1 VPTHCDPDDLA
12 LMALGE
18 STGSPSDAEH
28 LASCAEC
35 RAEVDGLR
43 AVVEVGRAAD
53 PVVEA
58 PPGQVWTRVA
68 AELGLSRAVAAPAP
82 NAADGA
88 AREAP
93 YDAPVPLDARRRTSG
108 RGAPTWR
115 MVWAVGAAAAVLG
128 VLATLGVDAV
138 TRSDDTGPVVARVAL
153 SPLPAHRGTG
163 TASVV
168 GSGARRSL
176 DVDVTGLTKADG
188 YYEVWLLDKNAKKLV
203 SLGLLRGRHGSFT
216 LPADVDLRAF
226 PVVDVSIEP
235 ADGNPAHSGNS
246 VVRGQLPS

>member
-1 VPTHCDPDDLA
+1 VHCDPDDLA

-18 STGSPSDAEH
+18 STGAPSDTEH
-28 LASCAEC
+28 LDSCAEC
-35 RAEVDGLR
+35 RAELDELR
-43 AVVEVGRAAD
+43 AVVAVGRAAD
-53 PVVEA
+53 PVVET
-58 PPGQVWTRVA
+58 PPEQVWTRVA
-68 AELGLSRAVAAPAP
+68 AELGL
-82 NAADGA
+82 
-88 AREAP
+88 ARPPVREVQLSHAE
-93 YDAPVPLDARRRTSG
+93 PVPLSDRRT
-108 RGAPTWR
+108 PTWR
-115 MVWAVGAAAAVLG
+115 TVWGVGAAAVVLG
-128 VLATLGVDAV
+128 VLVTLGIDAV
-138 TRSDDTGPVVARVAL
+138 TRSDDTGLVVERVAL

-168 GSGARRSL
+168 GSGASRSL

-188 YYEVWLLDKNAKKLV
+188 FYEVWLLDKNAKKLV

-216 LPADVDLRAF
+216 LPAGVDLRAF